1 MEMGEKKRSRA
12 VYFPGG
18 TRGKEPSCQCKRH
31 KRHRFDPW
39 GGEGPLKEGM
49 ARQYSMALQ
58 PTPVFWPG
66 DSYGQRSLAGYGPQ
80 GHKESDTTEAS

>member
-1 MEMGEKKRSRA
+1 MALEVKNPPANAKDM
-12 VYFPGG
+12 
-18 TRGKEPSCQCKRH
+18 
-31 KRHRFDPW
+31 RHRFDPW
-39 GGEGPLKEGM
+39 DGEGPLKEGM